1 VVNYCGVEQGK
12 RFARLVN
19 YKDLGFTTVDEYEDY
34 VEDMI
39 KNVSRFIDSF
49 CKRPD
54 DFFNGGAT
62 ITEYHNGRPRRS
74 SDFPDL
80 YADQKASRE
89 LRRTFYLEHYPILA
103 VPVPVVKE
111 NVASIG
117 SADDWKT
124 RATTDYRLDTR
135 NGLLK
140 FSLAQTPD
148 EGFKNVEVVYK
159 AGFATTPA
167 VVSWV
172 CAEIIGNFLQAAVGD
187 RSSQWIQMARPTPFD
202 FATPAIFTKEMERR
216 LKPYVKRR

>member
-1 VVNYCGVEQGK
+1 MTTKYCGVEQAK

-19 YKDLGFTTVDEYEDY
+19 YKDLGVTTVDEYNDY

-39 KNVSRFIDSF
+39 TNVSRFIDNF

-62 ITEYHNGRPRRS
+62 ITEFHNGRPKRS

-89 LRRTFYLEHYPILA
+89 LRKTFYLAQYPIIT
-103 VPVPVVKE
+103 VTSVKE
-111 NVASIG
+111 NEAQIG
-117 SADDWKT
+117 SADDWVAKL
-124 RATTDYRLDTR
+124 TTDYRLDTR
-135 NGLLK
+135 NGILK
-140 FSLAQTPD
+140 FSLVETPN
-148 EGFKNVEVVYK
+148 EGFKNVEVIYK
-159 AGFATTPA
+159 AGYATTPA
-167 VVSWV
+167 IISWV

-202 FATPAIFTKEMERR
+202 FATPAVFTKEMERR
-216 LKPYVKRR
+216 LNPYMKRR

>member
-1 VVNYCGVEQGK
+1 MTIYCGVEQAK
-12 RFARLVN
+12 RFASLVN
-19 YKDLGFTTVDEYEDY
+19 YKDLGFATMDEYEDH
-34 VEDMI
+34 VEDLI
-39 KNVSRFIDSF
+39 KNVSRFIDKL

-89 LRRTFYLEHYPILA
+89 LRSRFYLEQYPIIT
-103 VPVPVVKE
+103 VTSVKE
-111 NVASIG
+111 NEAQIG
-117 SADDWKT
+117 SADDWVAKL
-124 RATTDYRLDTR
+124 TTDYRLDTR
-135 NGLLK
+135 NGILK
-140 FSLAQTPD
+140 FSLVETPN
-148 EGFKNVEVVYK
+148 EGFKNIEVVYK
-159 AGFATTPA
+159 AGYATTPA
-167 VVSWV
+167 IISWV

-187 RSSQWIQMARPTPFD
+187 RSNQWIQMARPTPFD